1 MKITFVKLDISAE
14 MRYLTEAEE
23 VGSTLSTTY
32 IYIAN
37 NCSLL
42 LGISRDSQWSQHI
55 TEKIIGIAG
64 AH

>member
-1 MKITFVKLDISAE
+1 MLFN
-14 MRYLTEAEE
+14 YCNEAEE
-23 VGSTLSTTY
+23 VGSALSATY
-32 IYIAN
+32 IYIAD

-42 LGISRDSQWSQHI
+42 LGISRDSQWSQRI